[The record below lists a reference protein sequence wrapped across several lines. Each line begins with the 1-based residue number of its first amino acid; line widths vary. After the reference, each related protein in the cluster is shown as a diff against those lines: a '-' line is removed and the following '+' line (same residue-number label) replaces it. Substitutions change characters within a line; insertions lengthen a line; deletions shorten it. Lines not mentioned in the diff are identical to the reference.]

1 MVSIDDISYAFKNY
15 FSNFI
20 NSISLDEK
28 LLAPAPKEEWIRRLQ
43 DCARFQAS
51 VRQEDQHVIHSLN
64 TLLTE
69 QSDTLTAAHYDTILK
84 YCRKLYYANSN
95 EPPILLDLAQKL
107 IPHYERLMTRKICF
121 FSTAAPDTLPPSF
134 PALTAETSESFPLI
148 ITKKSSP
155 TGTKLI
161 PSKIP

>member
-69 QSDTLTAAHYDTILK
+69 QSDTLTAAHYDT
-84 YCRKLYYANSN
+84 
-95 EPPILLDLAQKL
+95 
-107 IPHYERLMTRKICF
+107 F
-121 FSTAAPDTLPPSF
+121 
-134 PALTAETSESFPLI
+134 
-148 ITKKSSP
+148 
-155 TGTKLI
+155 
-161 PSKIP
+161 